1 MSNYIKLD
9 TGEVKTQGGWRQ
21 ANKHMSLPRVWTA
34 DTLTDL
40 GLTAVLAA
48 PKPDCT
54 DLQQV
59 VGNGVTTDAKGNTV
73 EAWSVV
79 DKFADTTDEDGVVTT
94 KAEHETAYTARLV
107 VAKEESIRV
116 QRNQKLL
123 NSDWTQVLDAPGYRE
138 VWATYRQALRD
149 VPQQTEFPTTVDW
162 PVEPQ

>member
-1 MSNYIKLD
+1 MYYRNRD
-9 TGEVKTQGGWRQ
+9 TGEVKFGGDVRKLHKKVSFRSDGGTF
-21 ANKHMSLPRVWTA
+21 A
-34 DTLTDL
+34 DL
-40 GLTAVLAA
+40 GYDEIASTSPPAPSTNLKEVKMAA
-48 PKPDCT
+48 PVQDAN
-54 DLQQV
+54 
-59 VGNGVTTDAKGNTV
+59 GNWV
-73 EAWSVV
+73 ESYEEV
-79 DKFADTTDEDGVVTT
+79 DMFSDTTDEAGVITT

-107 VAKEESIRV
+107 AAKEESIRV

>member
-1 MSNYIKLD
+1 MSNYIKLE
-9 TGEVKTQGGWRQ
+9 TGEIKTQGEWRQ

-59 VGNGVTTDAKGNTV
+59 VGNGVTTDANGNTV

-79 DKFADTTDEDGVVTT
+79 DKFADTTDADGVVTT
-94 KAEHETAYTARLV
+94 KEEHETAHTARLV
-107 VAKEESIRV
+107 ADKETGIRTD
-116 QRNQKLL
+116 RDRRIALT
-123 NSDWTQVLDAPGYRE
+123 DWTGMSDVTMTAE
-138 VWATYRQALRD
+138 MTAYRQALRD
-149 VPQQTEFPTTVDW
+149 VPAQAGFPNTIDW
-162 PVEPQ
+162 PEV